1 MVGVCPYFIFE
12 TVTNGMSQAQ
22 ALKRGKGATP
32 AAPSEASKEEERS
45 DSPSTRSTLKAFS
58 TELKE
63 LERSGFPA
71 AFEAALRTV
80 SKLPANSHWKV
91 YLDLADLA
99 KRGNRVTETRVLFAL
114 CGFLSPAAHQ
124 VWLEHSKLEEE
135 CGRLLTSRVL
145 LQTGLCYS
153 PCSDQLAI
161 KLLKTEEKL
170 GNEAGAR
177 SLLGTFQS
185 LSIESSWK
193 VLLEGAAFEARCG
206 HTAAARGLYEHLM
219 GVCGHYGAVF
229 MEAVRFEERWGGDID
244 AALDY
249 CERGIARNSRYGPLW
264 FAYLRTLERAE
275 LSFTRSKHSLASIK
289 EKRFQVLSSALEAL
303 SKELS
308 WKVYL
313 DYAQTLERQGE
324 DSRKHLREAVVS
336 CPENLRWK
344 AWLSGARI
352 ELKAGRTQ
360 AAALL
365 IAQSLVEVPGKQRA
379 LVLAEEAKMY
389 EYLCDYER
397 AGKAIDSACE
407 EAKQDWK
414 IHLEAIAA
422 DLRSLDFPKALER
435 AKQALQVYSCT
446 GRLWA
451 VLIQLQHADVESV
464 AEGVPMQSFR
474 QALQEVPKSGEVW
487 CEGARLRLNPFTADF
502 DLTLA
507 EAYLQ
512 YAIQFTPQYGD
523 SFIEL
528 MRLYRLTSQ
537 LHKLKA
543 LKQACINAD
552 PNYGTLWLFCRKT
565 CLDSPRDIWKT
576 AKKLVLEDLATW
588 GVFYFHR
595 VERADLVGKMWAG
608 LSQVWR
614 LYEGRDLLSAEAR
627 WRLIYGSELLAV

>member
-1 MVGVCPYFIFE
+1 
-12 TVTNGMSQAQ
+12 MSQTQ
-22 ALKRGKGATP
+22 VKRGKAAVPATLK
-32 AAPSEASKEEERS
+32 AAVGESWKAEDSS
-45 DSPSTRSTLKAFS
+45 TGLDSPTTRSTLKAFS

-71 AFEAALRTV
+71 AFQAALLTV
-80 SKLPANSHWKV
+80 SKLPSNTHWKV

-114 CGFLSPAAHQ
+114 CGFLCPSAHQ

-135 CGRLLTSRVL
+135 CGRLYTSRVL
-145 LQTGLCYS
+145 LQTGLSFS
-153 PCSDQLAI
+153 PSSDQLAI

-177 SLLGTFQS
+177 SLLGVFQT

-206 HTAAARGLYEHLM
+206 EIGAARGLYQHLM
-219 GVCGHYGAVF
+219 CVCGHYGAVF
-229 MEAVRFEERWGGDID
+229 LEAIRFEERWGGDID

-249 CERGIARNSRYGPLW
+249 CERGIGRNNRYGPLW

-275 LSFTRSKHSLASIK
+275 QPVCHSKHSLASIK
-289 EKRFQVLSSALEAL
+289 AKRMEVLQSALEAL

-324 DSRKHLREAVVS
+324 DCRKYLREAVTS

-352 ELKAGRTQ
+352 ELKAGRNQT
-360 AAALL
+360 AALL
-365 IAQSLVEVPGKQRA
+365 LAQSLAEVPGKQRA
-379 LVLAEEAKMY
+379 LVLLEEAKMH
-389 EYLCDYER
+389 EYLCDYE
-397 AGKAIDSACE
+397 KAEKTIDTACE

-414 IHLEAIAA
+414 IHLEAIAM
-422 DLRSLDFPKALER
+422 DLRALNFPRALEK
-435 AKQALQVYSCT
+435 AKQALQLYSCT

-451 VLIQLQHADVESV
+451 VLIQLQHASADAISR
-464 AEGVPMQSFR
+464 GVPLQSFV

-487 CEGARLRLNPFTADF
+487 CEGARLRLNPFSAEC

-507 EAYLQ
+507 ESYLQ

-528 MRLYRLTSQ
+528 MRLYYLTSQ
-537 LHKLKA
+537 LHKLKD

-565 CLDSPRDIWKT
+565 SLDSPRDIWKI
-576 AKKLVLEDLATW
+576 AKKLVLEDLSTY
-588 GVFYFHR
+588 GVFYFHKT
-595 VERADLVGKMWAG
+595 ERTDLVTKMWAG

-614 LYEGRDLLSAEAR
+614 VYEGKDILSSEAR
-627 WRLIYGSELLAV
+627 WRLIYGSELLPV